1 LAFYVLRCCSRAF
14 KSIEE
19 EKVVPGV
26 HFSEEYSHG
35 WDDLQRGHNYSGK
48 KKLSENMAK
57 VIEAW
62 LNGAIAPNANN
73 NRLPIIGVSVMPNC
87 LIYSL
92 VKELMPRYALFDL
105 VILKASY

>member
-1 LAFYVLRCCSRAF
+1 MLPSPFD
-14 KSIEE
+14 EE
-19 EKVVPGV
+19 ETVVPGV

-48 KKLSENMAK
+48 EKLSENMAK

-73 NRLPIIGVSVMPNC
+73 NRLPVYHRRVS
-87 LIYSL
+87 YA
-92 VKELMPRYALFDL
+92 ELLNLLTGERINAE
-105 VILKASY
+105 VCSI